1 MRTVVTGAT
10 GLIGSALMKELDGIG
25 LTRGESQ
32 DKLIHTDYSIQ
43 DMEHHFEGADV
54 VIHLAS
60 IRGKGND
67 YQHFMG
73 NVVLTE
79 NVLKAALAVK
89 VKKVIFMSSIAV
101 YSELENLPW
110 REDQKISPQTFYAL
124 SKITGEHLCE
134 IYAKKGL
141 NYTIFRCGIVLGKTN
156 DHRMADIF
164 MEKASCGD
172 TIILNGESKA
182 KRDFIYIKDVVDA
195 LLWAVNH
202 EGKNEVFNLG
212 SGTAYTNLEIAQA
225 ANRAFGNDK
234 LEYHSELP
242 ETITDSYMTSEKLKS
257 AGFCARYTLNSAM
270 EEIATTWRVLE

>member
-32 DKLIHTDYSIQ
+32 GKLFHTDYSVQ

-79 NVLKAALAVK
+79 DVLKAALAAS

-101 YSELENLPW
+101 YSDLNNLPW
-110 REDQKISPQTFYAL
+110 REDQRISPQTFYAL

-134 IYAKKGL
+134 MYARRGL
-141 NYTIFRCGIVLGKTN
+141 CYTIFRCGIVLGKTK

-164 MEKASCGD
+164 MERAANRD
-172 TIILNGESKA
+172 TIVLNGECKA
-182 KRDFIYIKDVVDA
+182 RRDFIYVKDVVSA
-195 LLWAVNH
+195 LLWAVSRD
-202 EGKNEVFNLG
+202 GDNEVFNLG
-212 SGTAYTNLEIAQA
+212 SGNAYTNLEIALA
-225 ANRAFGNDK
+225 ANKAFGNDK
-234 LEYHSELP
+234 IEYHSEIP
-242 ETITDSYMTSEKLKS
+242 ESITDSYMTSEKLEA
-257 AGFCARYTLNSAM
+257 AGFCAQYTLQSAI
-270 EEIATTWRVLE
+270 EDIASAWSE

>member
-10 GLIGSALMKELDGIG
+10 GLIGSALMKELDGVG
-25 LTRGESQ
+25 LTRGESRG
-32 DKLIHTDYSIQ
+32 KLIHTDYSVQ
-43 DMEHHFEGADV
+43 DLQTRFQGADA
-54 VIHLAS
+54 VIHLTS

-79 NVLKAALAVK
+79 DVLKAALAAS

-101 YSELENLPW
+101 YSDLDNLPW

-134 IYAKKGL
+134 IYARRGL
-141 NYTIFRCGIVLGKTN
+141 CYTVFRCGIVLGKTK

-164 MEKASCGD
+164 MEKAASGD

-182 KRDFIYIKDVVDA
+182 RRDFIYVKDVVNA
-195 LLWAVNH
+195 LLWAVDH

-212 SGTAYTNLEIAQA
+212 SGHAYTNLEIAQA
-225 ANRAFGNDK
+225 ANKAFGNDK
-234 LEYHSELP
+234 LEYHSEVP
-242 ETITDSYMTSEKLKS
+242 ENITDSYMTSEKLKA
-257 AGFCARYTLNSAM
+257 AGFCAQYTLNTVM
-270 EEIATTWRVLE
+270 EDIASMWSK